1 MKRILAYKAK
11 FEFLAGGTFGQRPN
25 VGRNWSGRVRL
36 EFSGRK
42 SESRLKPG
50 WSGWVFGRV
59 SGRPEADL
67 QGGGLG
73 GRLPPQLKLG
83 LSFLGQDRG
92 L

>member
-11 FEFLAGGTFGQRPN
+11 VGILAGGTFGRWPN
-25 VGRNWSGRVRL
+25 VGRNWPGRVRL

-50 WSGWVFGRV
+50 WSGRVFGRV

-67 QGGGLG
+67 KGGSG
-73 GRLPPQLKLG
+73 GREPPQLSRKLAEHG
-83 LSFLGQDRG
+83 V
-92 L
+92 